1 MKNHFED
8 DLQIACMSWLSL
20 AYPDIVAFFIPNG
33 GKRNAR
39 EAARFKKMGVKKG
52 IPDIHIAEPSGEYHG
67 LYIELKSGKNRLT
80 DNQKQVISKL
90 MKNKYRCEV
99 CYSLEDFMNSI
110 NNYLKQ

>member
-1 MKNHFED
+1 MKNHAED
-8 DLQIACMSWLSL
+8 NLQIACVNWFKLQ
-20 AYPDIVAFFIPNG
+20 YPDKVIYSIPNG

-39 EAARFKKMGVKKG
+39 EAARFKKTGTLAG
-52 IPDIHIAEPSGEYHG
+52 IPDLHIAEPNGKYHG

-80 DNQKQVISKL
+80 DNQKQMISKL

-99 CYSLEDFMNSI
+99 CYSLEDFINSV